1 MAKFI
6 RIKHYVINLDTL
18 TYVRVD
24 QDHIDFGFAFPTE
37 KPGGQNY
44 VRLERGTDLQDSEFE
59 EVREFVLQLP
69 DPDRVVVP
77 LRPSVSMQVRVGGSG
92 TSDGKAGTHRQACRQ
107 EKCVPLQLRF
117 SGRIKMYNVRGK
129 S

>member
-44 VRLERGTDLQDSEFE
+44 VRLERGTDLQESEFE
-59 EVREFVLQLP
+59 EVREFVFQLP
-69 DPDRVVVP
+69 DPDRVIVV
-77 LRPSVSMQVRVGGSG
+77 
-92 TSDGKAGTHRQACRQ
+92 
-107 EKCVPLQLRF
+107 
-117 SGRIKMYNVRGK
+117 
-129 S
+129 